1 MEEKQERQQSKRER
15 KASEVSSTYAFGHSS
30 ADAVLI
36 HYMQSDKTHDGP
48 VSGDEVEEQIHKF
61 RGLKNQQKNKRRIEI
76 IDVDDL
82 EEDDHKLADEKKRIE
97 DEWTVCYAVEDDAL
111 LQNNKKRRKDLWSSF
126 ESDHHVNNDGG
137 KGSFWYTNLEDSEAQ
152 CVSNQ
157 PISKSEDMITNSVLN
172 IENHHQGDNNCDG
185 YFQDKDLEDSNV
197 LCVSTE
203 LISNSKDI
211 LLLENISILSNIS
224 TLNFESDHGNDNGGD
239 EYFWDKDLEDASP
252 LSDSTQLIS
261 KFEDILPNSSPLIS
275 FETNQHHHVVGD
287 HHGNR
292 NANGESFSWYIDLED
307 DKAQCVPNHNDGE
320 RDIWNKDLEDGKAL
334 CVATQLGSKSEDILL
349 KSLPLSFES
358 NNHRDAVDD
367 EKGNNNGDN
376 GIFSTNL
383 EDGNA

>member
-15 KASEVSSTYAFGHSS
+15 KASEVGSTYAFGHSS
-30 ADAVLI
+30 VDAVLI

-61 RGLKNQQKNKRRIEI
+61 RGLKNRQKNKRRIEI

-137 KGSFWYTNLEDSEAQ
+137 EGSFWYTNLEDSEAQ

-172 IENHHQGDNNCDG
+172 IENHHQ
-185 YFQDKDLEDSNV
+185 DLEDSNV

-211 LLLENISILSNIS
+211 LLLENISIL
-224 TLNFESDHGNDNGGD
+224 SDHGNDNGGD

-287 HHGNR
+287 QHGNR

-307 DKAQCVPNHNDGE
+307 DKVQCVPNHNDGE

-358 NNHRDAVDD
+358 NNHRHAVDD
-367 EKGNNNGDN
+367 EHGNNNGDN

>member
-15 KASEVSSTYAFGHSS
+15 KASEVGSTYAFGHSS

-61 RGLKNQQKNKRRIEI
+61 RGLKNRQKNKRRIEI

-111 LQNNKKRRKDLWSSF
+111 LQNNKKRRKGRHALEEVKASPSRRQF
-126 ESDHHVNNDGG
+126 QYLKTCGLVLRVIIMLTTMAARDHSGIQTW
-137 KGSFWYTNLEDSEAQ
+137 K
-152 CVSNQ
+152 
-157 PISKSEDMITNSVLN
+157 I
-172 IENHHQGDNNCDG
+172 
-185 YFQDKDLEDSNV
+185 
-197 LCVSTE
+197 
-203 LISNSKDI
+203 
-211 LLLENISILSNIS
+211 
-224 TLNFESDHGNDNGGD
+224 SDHGNDNGGD

-320 RDIWNKDLEDGKAL
+320 RDIWKKDLEDGKAL

-358 NNHRDAVDD
+358 NNHRHAVDD
-367 EKGNNNGDN
+367 EQGNNNGDN
-376 GIFSTNL
+376 RIFSTNL